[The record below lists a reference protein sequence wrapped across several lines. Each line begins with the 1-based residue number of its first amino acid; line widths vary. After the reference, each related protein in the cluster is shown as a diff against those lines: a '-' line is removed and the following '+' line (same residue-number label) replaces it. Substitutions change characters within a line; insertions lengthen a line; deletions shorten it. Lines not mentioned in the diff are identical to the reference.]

1 MIRKELEMAFA
12 EAVKEAQKRQHD
24 MLTVEHIL
32 YAFLNDNTG
41 REILSGCGA
50 DIDSLKTQLEN
61 FFVEKM
67 QCFPGDGNQELI
79 VCVNKSPGIAG
90 FWRDA
95 RSVIV
100 SYGLR

>member
-50 DIDSLKTQLEN
+50 DIDVLKAQLEN
-61 FFVEKM
+61 FFAEKM
-67 QCFPGDGNQELI
+67 I
-79 VCVNKSPGIAG
+79 VYEFVRGWGRRLTLYVRIKTQVYKYP
-90 FWRDA
+90 
-95 RSVIV
+95 VV
-100 SYGLR
+100 LL